1 MRDLQGKT
9 VWITGAS
16 SGIGAALA
24 QGFAER
30 GARLVLSARRAERL
44 EQVRRA
50 CGAHDA
56 LIVPLDLADGDA
68 LAGAVAD
75 VLSRT
80 GGVDVM
86 VHNAGVGQR
95 GSALETAL
103 TVDRQLM
110 EVNYFGPVAITK
122 ALLPS
127 MRARGRG
134 DFIVMS
140 SVLGLLSAKNRTG
153 YAAAK
158 HALHGFFD
166 GLRAELHGTGIG
178 VLLVC
183 PGHVLTEFSES
194 ALEADG
200 RPHAVVDH
208 ASKNGLSPAACAARV
223 LRAYDGGAAQITVA
237 GWERYAVA
245 LKRLSPAL
253 FRAAVARAKG

>member
-1 MRDLQGKT
+1 MRDLTGKT

-24 QGFAER
+24 QRFAER
-30 GARLVLSARRAERL
+30 GARLVLSARRVERL
-44 EQVRRA
+44 EAVRDA
-50 CGAHDA
+50 IGARDA
-56 LIVPLDLADGDA
+56 LLVPLDLAA
-68 LAGAVAD
+68 PESLAEHAARVLRERGA
-75 VLSRT
+75 
-80 GGVDVM
+80 VDVM

-95 GSALETAL
+95 GSALDTAL
-103 TVDRQLM
+103 SVDRRLM
-110 EVNYFGPVAITK
+110 EVNYFGPVALTK
-122 ALLPS
+122 ALLPA
-127 MRARGRG
+127 MRARGHG

-140 SVLGLLSAKNRTG
+140 SVLGLLSAKHRTG

-166 GLRAELHGTGIG
+166 GLRAELHGSGIG

-183 PGHVLTEFSES
+183 PGHVVTEFSES

-208 ASKNGLSPAACAARV
+208 ATKSGLSPSACAERV
-223 LRAYDGGAAQITVA
+223 LRAYDRGAAQITVA

-253 FRAAVARAKG
+253 YRAAVARAKT